1 MRDIKD
7 PAMQRIARVI
17 LVMGLYAC
25 SAEIALAQEQAPV
38 EAAAAPAAT
47 PESAATNSDLD
58 TLLTGVDTDA
68 AKQPAE
74 PLPQAAEPSATS
86 AASTPTE
93 AQPAATEASAAQLP
107 LIPVADPAP
116 KKPKPKVEKGAPQ
129 QIEEIVVTAT
139 KREESLREIPASIAA
154 LKGEDLERNGARG
167 VEDIA
172 KLVPGVN
179 FSDDSVNASKVT
191 IRGISATTLGNP
203 TTGVLFGDVSF
214 NDAYLPR
221 VTLDPNPFDMQTIE
235 VLKGPQGTLFGSAA
249 LNGAVRYVPQPAKF
263 GVFETRWFA
272 QYTSI
277 SQGGSAPT
285 FGAAV
290 NLPWGD
296 DLALRVMAFKRK
308 SPGWIDNTA
317 TGEVDINH
325 VGQEG
330 ARGIIGWRPA
340 EDFNVRL
347 TYVWQQTNVNDTG
360 FADGTD
366 GTLTRKSTSKP
377 SPIDSQYRLGDLVL
391 RYAFDDM
398 DLISDTAWVG
408 KRAHKAIDASTD
420 LTGSTTPYV
429 LLDDTSHSTTY
440 SQELRLISTN
450 TESPWRWVTGV
461 VGSSQDLHFTP
472 AYSTPAGTGLDL
484 QSLLASL
491 GFPNDGSVVTNGDS
505 VNLLRVATQS
515 QIKEL
520 ALFGDITRR
529 IGESLELS
537 IGGRLYRSNSDGLV
551 VQDGALVVVEGSPKV
566 VNQAVIKKS
575 GFNPKASALWHI
587 TDDMLI
593 YTAASKGFRGGGL
606 QPGFTTPLSAKQ
618 APKRFQSDTLWNYEL
633 GTRTQWLDNTLHID
647 VTGFHIDWNHPQ
659 TLLTDSAVHLPYL
672 DNVGRV
678 KSTGVEAAVQWLPE
692 WVPGLALNLSGA
704 EIRTNTAEAFVGQ
717 TGANIPKGT
726 QFPYAA
732 RWQTSTNL
740 AYQHEFGNW
749 RAGTGVTHSYLS
761 GAYVDLEKTLPIFNY
776 QQWDAQLNLA
786 NTEIHWL
793 PEITLTVSNLTDER
807 GVANS
812 IVGGVAIRVE
822 KTTYIQPRAVM
833 LRLSGSF

>member
-1 MRDIKD
+1 MQNIKGLPMRG
-7 PAMQRIARVI
+7 IARV
-17 LVMGLYAC
+17 LLGMSVYSC
-25 SAEIALAQEQAPV
+25 SVEIALAQEQAPA
-38 EAAAAPAAT
+38 EPTTMQAAAP
-47 PESAATNSDLD
+47 ESSSNADLD
-58 TLLTGVDTDA
+58 ALLTGANTDN
-68 AKQPAE
+68 AKPLAE
-74 PLPQAAEPSATS
+74 TTPQAVEPAVTN
-86 AASTPTE
+86 AAAPPTE
-93 AQPAATEASAAQLP
+93 AQPSTAQAAAAELP
-107 LIPVADPAP
+107 LIPVTDPSP
-116 KKPKPKVEKGAPQ
+116 KKAKPKTDKGAPQ

-172 KLVPGVN
+172 RLVPGVN

-249 LNGAVRYVPQPAKF
+249 LNGAVRYVPQPPKF

-277 SQGGSAPT
+277 SQGGAAPT
-285 FGAAV
+285 YGAAV

-296 DLALRVMAFKRK
+296 DLALRLMAFRRK

-317 TGEVDINH
+317 THEDDINR

-330 ARGIIGWRPA
+330 ARGILGWRPA

-366 GTLTRKSTSKP
+366 GKLTRASTSKP

-391 RYAFDDM
+391 RYSFDDM
-398 DLISDTAWVG
+398 DLVSDTAWVS

-429 LLDDTSHSTTY
+429 LLDDKSYSTTY
-440 SQELRLISTN
+440 SQELRLISTD
-450 TESPWRWVTGV
+450 TGSPWRWVTGAV
-461 VGSSQDLHFTP
+461 VSRQDLHFTP
-472 AYSTPAGTGLDL
+472 AYSTPLVPGLDL
-484 QSLLASL
+484 GSVLATVGL
-491 GFPNDGSVVTNGDS
+491 PNDGSIIANGDS

-515 QIKEL
+515 QIKDL

-529 IGESLELS
+529 IGESVELS

-566 VNQAVIKKS
+566 VNQAVIKNS

-587 TDDMLI
+587 TDDLLL

-618 APKRFQSDTLWNYEL
+618 APKRFQADTLWNYEV
-633 GTRTQWLDNTLHID
+633 GTRTQWLDNTLHVD
-647 VTGFHIDWNHPQ
+647 VTGFYIDWNHPQ

-704 EIRTNTAEAFVGQ
+704 EIRTVTAEAFVGQ

-726 QFPYAA
+726 PFPYAA

-740 AYQHEFGNW
+740 AYQREFGNW
-749 RAGTGVTHSYLS
+749 RAGAGVTHSYLS
-761 GAYVDLEKTLPIFNY
+761 GAYVDLEKTLPIFDY

-793 PEITLTVSNLTDER
+793 PEMTFTVSNLTDER

-822 KTTYIQPRAVM
+822 KSTYIQPRALM
-833 LRLSGSF
+833 LRLSGNF

>member
-1 MRDIKD
+1 MQNIKD
-7 PAMQRIARVI
+7 VVMHNIVHAMVGASLFLC
-17 LVMGLYAC
+17 LVEP
-25 SAEIALAQEQAPV
+25 SLAQEQASAPASTSDADSPV
-38 EAAAAPAAT
+38 QDFLKDINTAGVQESATAPAQDKKEEPAAT
-47 PESAATNSDLD
+47 AAD
-58 TLLTGVDTDA
+58 
-68 AKQPAE
+68 
-74 PLPQAAEPSATS
+74 
-86 AASTPTE
+86 PTAE
-93 AQPAATEASAAQLP
+93 AQTATDQLP
-107 LIPVADPAP
+107 TIHVADPDPKSVALKVDKSAP
-116 KKPKPKVEKGAPQ
+116 K

-277 SQGGSAPT
+277 SEGGAAPT

-296 DLALRVMAFKRK
+296 DLALRIMAFKRK
-308 SPGWIDNTA
+308 SPGWINNTE
-317 TGEVDINH
+317 TGKDDINFSD
-325 VGQEG
+325 QKG
-330 ARGIIGWRPA
+330 ARGLLGWRPV
-340 EDFNVRL
+340 EVLDVRL

-360 FADGTD
+360 FADGTE
-366 GTLTRKSTSKP
+366 GALTRKSTTKP

-391 RYAFDDM
+391 RYSFDNM
-398 DLISDTAWVG
+398 DLVSDTAWVG
-408 KRAHKAIDASTD
+408 KSAHKALDTSTD

-429 LLDDTSHSTTY
+429 LLDDTSRSTTY
-440 SQELRLISTN
+440 SQELRLLSTN
-450 TESPWRWVTGV
+450 TDSPWRWVGGV
-461 VGSSQDLHFTP
+461 FASRQDLHFTP
-472 AYSTPAGTGLDL
+472 AYSLPVLPGLDL
-484 QSLLASL
+484 ESLLTAL
-491 GFPNDGSVVTNGDS
+491 GLPDDGSIVTQGDS
-505 VNLLRVATQS
+505 LNLLRVTTQS

-529 IGESLELS
+529 IGDSIELS
-537 IGGRLYRSNSDGLV
+537 IGGRLYKSDSDGLV
-551 VQDGALVVVEGSPKV
+551 VQDGLLVVIKGSTQS
-566 VNQAVIKKS
+566 VNQGVIKKS

-587 TDDMLI
+587 TDDLLV

-618 APKRFQSDTLWNYEL
+618 APKQFQSDTLWNYEV
-633 GTRTQWLDNTLHID
+633 GTRTQWLDNTLHVD
-647 VTGFHIDWNHPQ
+647 VTGFYIDWNHPQ

-678 KSTGVEAAVQWLPE
+678 KSTGVEAAVQWLPV
-692 WVPGLALNLSGA
+692 WVPGLAINLTGA
-704 EIRTNTAEAFVGQ
+704 QIRTNTAEAFVGQ

-732 RWQTSTNL
+732 RWQTSSNL
-740 AYQHEFGNW
+740 AYQREIGDW
-749 RAGTGVTHSYLS
+749 RAGASVTHSYLS
-761 GAYVDLEKTLPIFNY
+761 GAYVDLEKTLPIFDY
-776 QQWDAQLNLA
+776 QQWDAQVNLT
-786 NTEIHWL
+786 NPEIHWL
-793 PEITLTVSNLTDER
+793 PEMSFTVSNLMDER

-812 IVGGVAIRVE
+812 IVGGAVVRVT
-822 KTTYIQPRAVM
+822 KSTYIQPRAMM
-833 LRLSGSF
+833 LRFSGSF